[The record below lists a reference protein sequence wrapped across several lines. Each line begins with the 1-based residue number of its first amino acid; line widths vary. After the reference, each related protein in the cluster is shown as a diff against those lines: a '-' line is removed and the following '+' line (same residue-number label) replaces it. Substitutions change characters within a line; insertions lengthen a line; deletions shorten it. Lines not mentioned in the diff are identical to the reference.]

1 MEFVFLFLFALY
13 IRDFYGK
20 YQVFLKKFLY
30 VFSRK
35 LHGKPSRTYQD
46 SDSNVSSNKNDDESS
61 VKSLDLA
68 TESRKSITTSVQSN
82 NRDKKA
88 YLKSLE
94 RSLRTGRPIQDD
106 NNNDHNHE
114 NDSHST
120 PLKFIRHYF
129 NKYIRRKP
137 SDTFESTEI

>member
-1 MEFVFLFLFALY
+1 
-13 IRDFYGK
+13 
-20 YQVFLKKFLY
+20 
-30 VFSRK
+30 
-35 LHGKPSRTYQD
+35 
-46 SDSNVSSNKNDDESS
+46 
-61 VKSLDLA
+61 
-68 TESRKSITTSVQSN
+68 VQSN

-106 NNNDHNHE
+106 DNNDHNHE

-129 NKYIRRKP
+129 NKYIHRKP